1 MIRMAMLWQDPGGR
15 LSPLRCA
22 ALALTCLPALWIIGQ
37 ASVGLL
43 GPRPL
48 TAAIHLSGDW
58 SIRLLWLTLF
68 ITPLRRLMDW
78 PGIIAV
84 RRILGLSAFA
94 YAFVHLV
101 LYVADLKWDLAKATS
116 EIFQRIYLGIGFAS
130 LVGLGVL
137 AATSRDSAV
146 RRLGA
151 EGWRALH
158 RLVFPIAVLA
168 VVHFFIQ
175 SKLKVSEPVL
185 MAGLLVW
192 LTGWRTLESRRWS
205 HAGGL
210 LILSVLA
217 ALATMLIEVA
227 WYGMFTGVAADR
239 ILTANFDFE
248 FEIRMMWWDLA
259 AGLAASA
266 LQAIRGR
273 PLATPRNRA

>member
-1 MIRMAMLWQDPGGR
+1 MAMLWQDPGGR

-22 ALALTCLPALWIIGQ
+22 ALALASLPALWIIGQ
-37 ASVGLL
+37 ASLGLL

-68 ITPLRRLMDW
+68 ITPLRRLTDW
-78 PGIIAV
+78 PGIIVV

-94 YAFVHLV
+94 YALLHLV
-101 LYVADLKWDLAKATS
+101 LYVTDLKWDLAKATS

-130 LVGLGVL
+130 VVGLGVL

-192 LTGWRTLESRRWS
+192 LTGWRALESRRLS

-210 LILSVLA
+210 LILSILA
-217 ALATMLIEVA
+217 ALATMLIEAA
-227 WYGMFTGVAADR
+227 WYGLFTGVAADR
-239 ILTANFDFE
+239 ILAANFDFE
-248 FEIRMMWWDLA
+248 FEIRMMWWVLA
-259 AGLAASA
+259 AGLAAA
-266 LQAIRGR
+266 TLQAIRGR
-273 PLATPRNRA
+273 SLGSPRNRA